1 LFALETE
8 MTSIAEEENPIQ
20 IDHALGQQSLGLG
33 LMLVQGWEK
42 PVEYALY
49 EICHHNIG
57 IISRDPLEVGTMV
70 MIERSNAQIVP
81 MIVHQ
86 LVAKRD
92 LPPGYRRFCL
102 ITVDPDVDFET
113 MLPEMSQRNYTQ
125 MRKDH
130 YHVRYARFYTEI
142 PTRVDAKT
150 FGSAETYTLK
160 TINISKSGF
169 LLASPPGF
177 RVPFNESTLL
187 ELTVHVDGDEPI
199 RFLGKVMRCEFD
211 FEKKMKR
218 YGINICEISAE
229 SKDRYSSFIDDTEHR
244 KNRQIF
250 RLLNLPMPV

>member
-1 LFALETE
+1 
-8 MTSIAEEENPIQ
+8 MTAIAEEQTEQ
-20 IDHALGQQSLGLG
+20 IDQVLGQQSLGLG
-33 LMLVQGWEK
+33 LMLVKGWDK

-57 IISRDPLEVGTMV
+57 IITRDHLEVGTTV
-70 MIERSNAQIVP
+70 LIERTNTQIIP
-81 MIVHQ
+81 MVVHQ
-86 LVAKRD
+86 LVPKKD
-92 LPPGYRRFCL
+92 LPPGYRRFRL
-102 ITVDPDVDFET
+102 ISIDPEVDFES
-113 MLPEMSQRNYTQ
+113 MLPEMGQRNYTVA
-125 MRKDH
+125 RKEH
-130 YHVRYARFYTEI
+130 YHVRYARFSTEI

-150 FGSAETYTLK
+150 FGSSELYTLK

-187 ELTVHVDGDEPI
+187 ELTVHVEGDEPI

-218 YGINICEISAE
+218 YGINICEITAE
-229 SKDRYSSFIDDTEHR
+229 ARERYSSFIEDTEHK